1 MASTSKVQEHSVRNI
16 AIIEPQFKS
25 VKVRLMIDAIF
36 KVENTPSGREYV
48 FPGAG
53 SVQDV
58 DERDVDFLL
67 AKQQGERRCCGGGV
81 GGNVIFALAEVT

>member
-1 MASTSKVQEHSVRNI
+1 MESAGKVQKHGVRNI

-53 SVQDV
+53 SVEDV
-58 DERDVDFLL
+58 DERDVKFLL
-67 AKQQGERRCCGGGV
+67 AKRQGERFCCGGGV
-81 GGNVIFALAEVT
+81 GGNIIFALAEVT